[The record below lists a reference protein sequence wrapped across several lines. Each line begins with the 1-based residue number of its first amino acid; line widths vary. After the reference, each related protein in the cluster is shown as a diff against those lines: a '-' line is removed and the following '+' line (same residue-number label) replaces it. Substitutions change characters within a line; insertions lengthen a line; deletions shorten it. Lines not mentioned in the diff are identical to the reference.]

1 MCDIAWVSEMYR
13 DVTNHVPGTSIV
25 LLQCTSAY
33 PTPSAHAHLRV
44 MDTYAQMFPHAHIGY
59 SGHELGIHIS
69 VAAVA
74 RGARVRILILT
85 MN

>member
-13 DVTNHVPGTSIV
+13 DVSNHAPATPLV

-33 PTPSAHAHLRV
+33 PVASAHVHLRV
-44 MDTYAQMFPHAHIGY
+44 MDTYAQMFPRAHIGY

-69 VAAVA
+69 IAAVA
-74 RGARVRILILT
+74 RGARVIIY
-85 MN
+85 NCVVF